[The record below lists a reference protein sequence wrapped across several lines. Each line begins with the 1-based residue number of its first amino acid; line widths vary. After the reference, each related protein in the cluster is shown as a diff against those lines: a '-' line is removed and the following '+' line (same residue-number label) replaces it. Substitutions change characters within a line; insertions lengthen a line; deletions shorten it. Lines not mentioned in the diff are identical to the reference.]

1 MVTLVKRSPIC
12 QYPIFILAPA
22 ERSLVNTDNCHY
34 YSVCTAC
41 KYNKCKSLIF
51 TKRSVQNVAQIELVL
66 AQNFHSKANPAID
79 AAASYFTKSSTRNRL
94 AYCTVTRTRTRACRP
109 QLFQLLSICVFSART
124 VAVPDRIPPLRI
136 SSASLSLTHCSAL
149 LVAGLIRA
157 SWTYQIFMVHVCSA
171 RVLVPHLAEVQRYNA
186 RQTQ

>member
-1 MVTLVKRSPIC
+1 MSRDGSKIFAM

-22 ERSLVNTDNCHY
+22 ERSLVNTDNGHY

-41 KYNKCKSLIF
+41 KYYNNKCQSLIF

-109 QLFQLLSICVFSART
+109 QLLSICVFSART

-136 SSASLSLTHCSAL
+136 SSA
-149 LVAGLIRA
+149 
-157 SWTYQIFMVHVCSA
+157 
-171 RVLVPHLAEVQRYNA
+171 
-186 RQTQ
+186 